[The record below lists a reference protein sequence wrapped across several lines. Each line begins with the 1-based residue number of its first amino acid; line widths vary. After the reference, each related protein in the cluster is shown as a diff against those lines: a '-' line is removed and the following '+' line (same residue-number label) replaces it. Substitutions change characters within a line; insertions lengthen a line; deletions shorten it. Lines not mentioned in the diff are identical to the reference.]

1 METLLTITSSN
12 TFLMVL
18 IGTSLLGILCG
29 TLGAFVVL
37 RQEALLGDGLAHS
50 ALPGI
55 VLAFWIVGTKSLPI
69 LIMGA
74 LFGALLATY
83 CLITALRKIN
93 LPFDGM
99 LAATLATFFALGVTL
114 LSVVQ
119 KQGNA
124 NQAGLKQFIFG
135 QASTILEQD
144 IYFIII
150 IAIPLLLTLALLWKE
165 FSFLAFDAAYGMTL
179 GFSMKVLQAL
189 LYCMIAVSVL
199 LSLQAIG
206 IILTSA
212 LLIAPFLAARQ
223 WCCTLGESVVLSAF
237 IGGLS
242 AFCGTYVSSAW
253 AWGGVPTGPSIA
265 IFACTFALVSILFV
279 PKRGVVYKQ
288 YILWRERGQA

>member
-150 IAIPLLLTLALLWKE
+150 IAIPLLLTLALLWK
-165 FSFLAFDAAYGMTL
+165 
-179 GFSMKVLQAL
+179 
-189 LYCMIAVSVL
+189 
-199 LSLQAIG
+199 
-206 IILTSA
+206 
-212 LLIAPFLAARQ
+212 
-223 WCCTLGESVVLSAF
+223 
-237 IGGLS
+237 
-242 AFCGTYVSSAW
+242 
-253 AWGGVPTGPSIA
+253 
-265 IFACTFALVSILFV
+265 
-279 PKRGVVYKQ
+279 
-288 YILWRERGQA
+288 